1 MKRLNDW
8 SHFFLANA
16 NRPLDLLPCCTALQQ
31 IELRFSVD
39 NRKKSDNKKQPGTFF
54 LFFYIVVLVLI
65 VSLDPRGMRHDED
78 NFGEKPESQKL
89 ETVCHPL

>member
-1 MKRLNDW
+1 LTTERRATTRNSLEL
-8 SHFFLANA
+8 FF
-16 NRPLDLLPCCTALQQ
+16 
-31 IELRFSVD
+31 FS
-39 NRKKSDNKKQPGTFF
+39 
-54 LFFYIVVLVLI
+54 FYIVVLVLI